1 MTQWTRLQE
10 LEDFRLTLAKL
21 KLFLD
26 GKGPSEVINIIDP
39 EQIMQKKLIG
49 GVNDSIAW
57 VVSEIAIEDE
67 NEDAALPSEG
77 RRTGAL
83 AGQ

>member
-10 LEDFRLTLAKL
+10 LEDFRLTLEKL
-21 KLFLD
+21 ELFLS
-26 GKGPSEVINIIDP
+26 GRGPKAVVNIIDP
-39 EQIMQKKLIG
+39 EQIMRGKLDD
-49 GVNDSIAW
+49 GVQESIAW
-57 VVSEIAIEDE
+57 VKSEIESEEE